1 MTWGDYRT
9 FVGFAWTYA
18 LPAYGFTTLPRDPE
32 AAAKASRTI
41 AYQRARIRAH
51 VAECKGSLLA
61 EAVYLEPG
69 DRPSDAIVPDL
80 VALLQVAEKHDAQ
93 LLFVDFAAESGWRQN
108 SYIVRQIAEAP
119 VSSLGLSPDPMPLEG
134 LGLFD
139 PIGHF
144 KAVRALLAGPDGPG
158 READRARVLAER
170 VAATLE
176 AAGVDGAAN
185 PTQGAAALNQAGLA
199 TVRNRPWTAD
209 TLRRFLKRHGG

>member
-9 FVGFAWTYA
+9 FVGFSWTYA
-18 LPAYGFTTLPRDPE
+18 LPAYGFTVLPRDPE
-32 AAAKASRTI
+32 AAGKASRTI

-51 VAECKGSLLA
+51 VAECKGELLA

-69 DRPSDAIVPDL
+69 DRPSDAIEPDL
-80 VALLQVAEKHDAQ
+80 VALLRTAKDSDAQ
-93 LLFVDFAAESGWRQN
+93 LLFVDFASESGWRQN

-119 VSSLGLSPDPMPLEG
+119 VSSLGLPPDPVPVEG

-170 VAATLE
+170 VAATL
-176 AAGVDGAAN
+176 ATAGIDGAAN
-185 PTQGAAALNQAGLA
+185 PTKGADALNAAGLT
-199 TVRNRPWTAD
+199 TVRNRPWSAD
-209 TLRRFLKRHGG
+209 TLRQFLKRHGG